1 MDKRLEAMIK
11 PLPQQITYS
20 NILFWGAWGGI
31 ALMTI
36 TYFIYL
42 AHLLPPQVDVNMVI
56 ANWDKG
62 VQEYIEITNS
72 PHGWGW
78 LFLLH
83 KGDFINFLGIAFL
96 ALLTIVC
103 YLVLFVGY
111 IKKNDK
117 IYATIAILEVLVL
130 ALAAS
135 GLLGSGGH

>member
-1 MDKRLEAMIK
+1 MDKRLEEMIK

-36 TYFIYL
+36 TYLIYL
-42 AHLLPPQVDVNMVI
+42 THLLPPQVDVNMVI

-62 VQEYIEITNS
+62 VQEYLEITKS

-78 LFLLH
+78 VLLLS

-96 ALLTIVC
+96 ALLTVIC

-111 IKKNDK
+111 VKKNDK

-130 ALAAS
+130 VLAAS